1 MNASNNLQ
9 YNYTGKI
16 TLGIGKKHHQNFLP
30 TLELLKSS
38 LLVSISGSLRIYIAS
53 ILLMTH
59 INILNCVAG
68 GLIVYAIYTL
78 DRALESKEDSINKL
92 ELKGANRKLA
102 LFISMIVFFLGC
114 YVLNS
119 CGLLF
124 IALMPLVTG
133 YLYSK
138 GISFGKFNFKL
149 KGGRGIK
156 NFIVGITWGIFI
168 TFIAGVELESI
179 LPLIIIFL
187 YYSFKLFINSA
198 LYDFKDIKGDI
209 IAGIKTIPVSIGE
222 ENTRNLLLTLHI
234 ISHSLLATAIIMHL
248 LAFEPVILLYSLF
261 IGIFYIYKL
270 SNNRENES
278 VGEKI
283 ERIFLIDGEAGSIL
297 CVRSVFS
304 SIL

>member
-1 MNASNNLQ
+1 M
-9 YNYTGKI
+9 
-16 TLGIGKKHHQNFLP
+16 
-30 TLELLKSS
+30 
-38 LLVSISGSLRIYIAS
+38 
-53 ILLMTH
+53 
-59 INILNCVAG
+59 
-68 GLIVYAIYTL
+68 
-78 DRALESKEDSINKL
+78 
-92 ELKGANRKLA
+92 
-102 LFISMIVFFLGC
+102 
-114 YVLNS
+114 
-119 CGLLF
+119 
-124 IALMPLVTG
+124 
-133 YLYSK
+133 
-138 GISFGKFNFKL
+138 
-149 KGGRGIK
+149 
-156 NFIVGITWGIFI
+156 
-168 TFIAGVELESI
+168 ELESI